1 MPGLTLPTL
10 SYAEVKSHNSKKSC
24 YVTIGT
30 KVYDLTS
37 FLDDHPGGAE
47 LILDWAGKDVE
58 KILKDEI
65 SHLHSEA
72 AYEILDESLIG
83 FVATNSVMKDAVKS
97 SHPDEIV
104 PLPKSQDGSA
114 RIREEG
120 VQEDL
125 NQRPVFEATGMS
137 SA

>member
-47 LILDWAGKDVE
+47 LILGWAGKDVE
-58 KILKDEI
+58 KILKDEEHHVDWLEGQLHAI
-65 SHLHSEA
+65 SEMGMENYLAQQLHK
-72 AYEILDESLIG
+72 G
-83 FVATNSVMKDAVKS
+83 
-97 SHPDEIV
+97 
-104 PLPKSQDGSA
+104 
-114 RIREEG
+114 EEE
-120 VQEDL
+120 ED
-125 NQRPVFEATGMS
+125 
-137 SA
+137 